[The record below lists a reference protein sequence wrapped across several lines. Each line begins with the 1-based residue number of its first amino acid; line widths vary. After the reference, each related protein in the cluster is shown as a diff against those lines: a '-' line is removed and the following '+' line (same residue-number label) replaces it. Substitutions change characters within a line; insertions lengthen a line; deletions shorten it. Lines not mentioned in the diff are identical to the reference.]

1 MSAPSTVSA
10 CIVLYHAGDEALRAV
25 QCVKDSTL
33 PVELFV
39 SDNSPECD
47 TAGRIAALW
56 PQARILPQKENVG
69 FGRANNAALP
79 YLQSRYHVLV
89 NPDVSFAP
97 DLIERMAAYMDEHPE
112 AVILTPRV
120 FSEDGTEQFLPK
132 KQPTVRYLL
141 GGRLERLGEPFR
153 RWRRE
158 YTLQGQE
165 IAAPTPVGF
174 ATGCFLMIRTD
185 AFRALGGFDER
196 FFLYQ
201 EDSDL
206 SRRAMEL
213 GQIVYHP
220 DMHVTHA
227 WARENTRTLRGNLRQ
242 VASIIKFFRK
252 WGCAW

>member
-10 CIVLYHAGDEALRAV
+10 CIVLSHAGDEVLRAV

-39 SDNSPECD
+39 ADNSPECD

-56 PQARILPQKENVG
+56 PEARILPQQENVG
-69 FGRANNAALP
+69 FGRGNNAALP
-79 YLQSRYHVLV
+79 HLQSRYHLLV

-120 FSEDGTEQFLPK
+120 FNEDGTEQFLPK

-153 RWRRE
+153 RWRQE

-165 IAAPTPVGF
+165 IAAPTPVQAAHAQPVETNLC
-174 ATGCFLMIRTD
+174 AT
-185 AFRALGGFDER
+185 
-196 FFLYQ
+196 
-201 EDSDL
+201 L
-206 SRRAMEL
+206 SARIHRYVLLAVKRVNCDIDPQCRRRHRHFHSSA
-213 GQIVYHP
+213 
-220 DMHVTHA
+220 
-227 WARENTRTLRGNLRQ
+227 
-242 VASIIKFFRK
+242 
-252 WGCAW
+252 